1 MKQEGQFTYKEIKEK
16 NMENVNLASKPLTF
30 GQQIRYG
37 FCEIA
42 SNPMYTIMASFLT
55 YFYTD
60 VLGINPAIVGSLL
73 LACKIFDGV
82 SDVTAGNIIEHTH
95 TKKGS
100 ARPWILR
107 SAIPL
112 ALSVILLFTVPDC
125 GDIGK
130 YIYIFISYNFSM
142 TVCYTM
148 FGAAIS
154 VLPLYA
160 TTDVASRGAAFAVR
174 ICIAGVVQSVL
185 LACFM
190 NVIEFL
196 GGGQKAWIILSVI
209 IGAIS
214 LASSFVTYYSLEEH
228 ANPKLNKALAETKTE
243 SVPVKESLKALAKNK
258 YWFMVIG
265 LMVCILF
272 HQVTTLTVGV
282 YYATWVLDDVVL
294 AGKISL
300 FHMGPSLLALFLTP
314 VFLAKG
320 FSKGKLCFISSIV
333 MILGGAVGILSGSS
347 DLLFYASLALRGI
360 GYGII
365 SGVMN
370 AMVADSLVYG
380 EWKTGVATP
389 AIGMCVQSLVGKVM
403 GGVVTAAFGLAIG
416 LSGYDGTA
424 ASQPES
430 AIWFIRMFFMV
441 FPVVLYVLQTVL
453 MKYYDLDDKLQGI
466 VKELEERHHS
476 AK

>member
-1 MKQEGQFTYKEIKEK
+1 MKQEEQFTYKEIKEK

-30 GQQIRYG
+30 GQQIKYG

-55 YFYTD
+55 FFYTD
-60 VLGINPAIVGSLL
+60 VLGINPAIVGPLL
-73 LACKIFDGV
+73 LSCKIFDGI

-107 SAIPL
+107 FAVPL

-130 YIYIFISYNFSM
+130 YIYIFVSYNFSM

-148 FGAAIS
+148 FGAAIN
-154 VLPLYA
+154 VLPIYA
-160 TTDVASRGAAFAVR
+160 TTDVPSRGSAFAIR
-174 ICIAGVVQSVL
+174 IALAGVVQLVL
-185 LACFM
+185 LSCFM

-196 GGGQKAWIILSVI
+196 GGGQKAWIILSAI

-214 LASSFVTYYSLEEH
+214 LVSSIVTYYSLEEH
-228 ANPKLNKALAETKTE
+228 ANPKLNGAIAGTKKE
-243 SVPVKESLKALAKNK
+243 SVPVKESLKALSKNK
-258 YWFMVIG
+258 YWFMIIG
-265 LMVCILF
+265 LTFCALF
-272 HQVTTLTVGV
+272 HQVATLTVGV

-294 AGKISL
+294 AGKISA
-300 FHMGPSLLALFLTP
+300 FHTGASLLAVFLTP
-314 VFLAKG
+314 VLLSKG
-320 FSKGKLCFISSIV
+320 YSKGKLCFFSSVV
-333 MILGGAVGILSGSS
+333 MLVGGVIGIFSGNS
-347 DLLFYASLALRGI
+347 DLLFYLSLVLRGI
-360 GYGII
+360 GFGFPTGAY
-365 SGVMN
+365 N
-370 AMVADSLVYG
+370 AMLADSMVYG

-389 AIGMCVQSLVGKVM
+389 AVGMCVQTLVTKLT
-403 GGVVTAAFGLAIG
+403 GGIVTAAFALAIG

-441 FPVVLYVLQTVL
+441 FPVILYVFQIVL
-453 MKYYDLDDKLQGI
+453 MKFYNLDEKMPEIL
-466 VKELEERHHS
+466 KELEERHNS
-476 AK
+476 AQ